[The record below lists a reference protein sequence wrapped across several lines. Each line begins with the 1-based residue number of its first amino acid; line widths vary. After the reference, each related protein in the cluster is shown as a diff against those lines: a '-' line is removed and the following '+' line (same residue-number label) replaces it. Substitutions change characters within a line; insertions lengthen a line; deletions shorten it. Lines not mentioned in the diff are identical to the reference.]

1 MKSAN
6 PQVPSMQVASLIL
19 KCEETFGDHHTFEE
33 THSHENQTPKQTEKI
48 MGRGGGELNKTK
60 AESRRKFQNYEQCH

>member
-19 KCEETFGDHHTFEE
+19 KYEETFGDHRTFEE
-33 THSHENQTPKQTEKI
+33 THSYENKTPKQTEKI